1 MKNKKFKKNY
11 IFLAILTLILVL
23 LIILFVKLNYHKSSE
38 SDGLSSLNLW
48 KPFEDISKQLNLSEN
63 ESLIEKN
70 KQIENPSNLKII
82 KSTFEEYWLSYVILL
97 TILILFIAWLVI
109 VLKIYNG

>member
-11 IFLAILTLILVL
+11 LLLAILTLILFL
-23 LIILFVKLNYHKSSE
+23 LIILFIKLNYHKSSE
-38 SDGLSSLNLW
+38 SDGLPSLNLW

-70 KQIENPSNLKII
+70 KQIENPFNLQIV
-82 KSTFEEYWLSYVILL
+82 KSTFEEHWLSYVILL
-97 TILILFIAWLVI
+97 LIIILFIAWSI
-109 VLKIYNG
+109 IIFKIYNG